1 LIIKKLQLCLFYK
14 YLERIRFTD
23 SLIRK
28 KATGNA
34 KTLAKKLNLSKV
46 GTYKFINELK
56 EEGFPIAYS
65 KKDKN
70 YYYTKD
76 GNLSNFLLGEE
87 LSDDEIKPIAGGK
100 SFFKLFADYN
110 YS

>member
-1 LIIKKLQLCLFYK
+1 MPIHK
-14 YLERIRFTD
+14 YLERIKFTD
-23 SLIRK
+23 SLIRR

-34 KTLAKKLNLSKV
+34 KVLARKLNLSKV

-65 KKDKN
+65 KKDQN
-70 YYYTKD
+70 YYYTKE
-76 GNLSNFLLGEE
+76 GNLSKFLLGEE
-87 LSDDEIKPIAGGK
+87 LDKDDMKPITGGK